1 MAMFTVAVQGFGPVR
16 AHGDRLRGGRILPDE
31 PVVTSD
37 GKLHDTLIQVH
48 SGAGAPNE
56 VSAIQILDVLLW
68 MAFRKR

>member
-1 MAMFTVAVQGFGPVR
+1 LNQAE
-16 AHGDRLRGGRILPDE
+16 GRRECDFE
-31 PVVTSD
+31 RFMQA

>member
-1 MAMFTVAVQGFGPVR
+1 M
-16 AHGDRLRGGRILPDE
+16 IL
-31 PVVTSD
+31 S
-37 GKLHDTLIQVH
+37 GSRKLHDTVVQVH

>member
-1 MAMFTVAVQGFGPVR
+1 MLVLPSQTDLNQAE
-16 AHGDRLRGGRILPDE
+16 GRRECDFE
-31 PVVTSD
+31 RFMQA